1 MKQALVKKGIVY
13 SEEVP
18 APVVSDGFVLIKVVN
33 SCISAG
39 TEMAGVLSSGTPLI
53 KRILK
58 QPEKITKAIN
68 LIRSEGFDKA
78 YKQISGEMEAG
89 KPTGYSVSGIVIGTG
104 KNVEEFQPGDQVAA
118 GGGGYAH
125 HAEYVE
131 VPKNLVVKMPEKLE
145 FKDASTVALG
155 AIAMHGIHRANL
167 TLGEFCVVF
176 GTGILGLLTV
186 QMLAASGIRV
196 IAIDLDPDRLKIA
209 EKTGAEFIINANE
222 EDPVKV
228 VLNITNGYGTDA
240 VIFTASTSSNTP
252 LSQSFQMTRKKG
264 KVILVGVSGME
275 IKRQDIYQKEI
286 DFLIS
291 TSYGPGRYDRNYE
304 LKGIDYPYHFVRW
317 TERRNFSEYLRLLQK
332 RTIDLSPLISKV
344 FSVENITKAFQS
356 LENDSPKPLMV
367 ILDYGKP
374 DNDFLRK
381 SQHPQRVIHFHH
393 KTVKNN
399 IVRVA
404 IVGTGSFATHM
415 HLPNLFSLKNKFLI
429 RAVVDNKGHKAKAV
443 AEQYGAHYATTD
455 FNEVLNDAETDLV
468 LICTRHDNHGAL
480 TLQALQYGKHVFVEK
495 PLATKTD
502 EVEAI
507 EQFYNNPEKDKPLLM
522 VGFNR
527 RFSRYA
533 REIKKYT
540 DKRINPLFIH
550 YRMNAGYIPADHWVH
565 ENGGRIVGEACHIID
580 LMSFFTGSP
589 VTTLHVETL
598 SPTTGKYQSSD
609 NKSIILKY
617 QDGSVATIEYFAVGS
632 RELPKEYMEIHYD
645 EKSIIMEDYKSL
657 KGYGSKITS
666 LKTAHSEKGH
676 LEELERLHKVLI
688 GETNNWPIPLEE
700 ILQTSYI
707 TLTIK

>member
-68 LIRSEGFDKA
+68 LIRTEGFDKA